1 LNYWFGPLKTNEALS
16 SECEVAMQGRWG
28 AVLAAIAVAGTGM
41 FGGMTGPWAQ
51 SPDASGPTR
60 PDPVDTIYTTGAL
73 PNDPEIE
80 RSLPMS
86 QPHRAFLPVAVD
98 LTSRMPKVGNQGAS
112 SSCVAWSTAYA
123 ARSYYTYTAERRNIN
138 EPANLPSPSYVYHL
152 ARQGKCEAGTT
163 FARVAGVLNKGALS
177 LAEAPFTDKCQ
188 DPSGPDLVAKAHDFR
203 IRGLIKVDY
212 NQPNNIKGQ
221 LARSNPVL
229 IDFHTSA
236 AFHKIRNADVFT
248 EPGPP
253 PDDKRAGWHGM
264 AVIGYD
270 DQRQAFRLQNSWGT
284 GWGDHGYA
292 WIGYDA
298 LKSRLRGAYV
308 LDTGPLR
315 PQIVTPLPAPPVTPP
330 KPVPVV
336 RPPVTPPVVTPPVVT
351 PPPAV
356 APVVRGGVALIIGNT
371 NYAGGKI
378 ATATADADVMAE
390 TMRGAGYKVTELYD
404 TRKSEIGGVMRDFL
418 DQVAAT
424 GPDSVAFVYFTGY
437 AAQAGGKNYLV
448 PSNAEIAGVNDV
460 AQQALPLDDL
470 VAELAKLPAAARIIV
485 LDAAYEHGYGRGK
498 PDLVPPGLASV
509 TAPAGMV
516 IAFPAAPG
524 RIAAVDAGPYSLY
537 TATLVRQM
545 RQSGVDY
552 ARMFKATG
560 DEVDKL
566 SQGAETPWTAGE
578 LPAHI
583 ALFPAVV
590 PEVKPVPVSPLQPQ
604 PVPVVQPPAPAP
616 VTPVPGLQL
625 SDLKSLACGAVK
637 AEAQGGQ
644 TVLSGYVASDDDLNR
659 VKVIA
664 ASVPNI
670 ALGNVVVAP
679 WPQCEALQT
688 LEKPLSIADRPSVD
702 IGPSATLH
710 EGDLLK
716 IQVRSPGQI
725 SYLYVSYIQADGSV
739 VHLVQPNALV
749 PQPTLPNQTLTFGSG
764 EDSKPKYRVSAPY
777 GREMIIAIAS
787 RSPLFDHELPQQ
799 QTERDY
805 LTELRRALIYKPDPV
820 MPDRELAATMTTLQT
835 AAR

>member
-1 LNYWFGPLKTNEALS
+1 
-16 SECEVAMQGRWG
+16 MQGRWG
-28 AVLAAIAVAGTGM
+28 AVLAAIVVAAAGMLGGLTGL
-41 FGGMTGPWAQ
+41 GAQ
-51 SPDASGPTR
+51 SPNASGAPR
-60 PDPVDTIYTTGAL
+60 PDPLDTVYTTGAL
-73 PNDPEIE
+73 PPDPAVE
-80 RSLPMS
+80 RSLPLAA
-86 QPHRAFLPVAVD
+86 QHRAFLPVAVD

-123 ARSYYTYTAERRNIN
+123 ARSYYTNTMERRNIDQ
-138 EPANLPSPSYVYHL
+138 PANLPSPSYVYHL
-152 ARQGKCEAGTT
+152 ARQGKCEAGTN
-163 FARVAGVLNKGALS
+163 FPRVAGVLNKGALS
-177 LAEAPFTDKCQ
+177 LADAPFSDKCQ
-188 DPSGPDLVAKAHDFR
+188 DPAAPDVVASVHDFR

-212 NQPNNIKGQ
+212 RQPNNIKGQ
-221 LARSNPVL
+221 LARNNPVL

-253 PDDKRAGWHGM
+253 ADDKRAGWHGM

-284 GWGDHGYA
+284 GWGDRGYA
-292 WIGYDA
+292 WISYDA
-298 LKSRLRGAYV
+298 LKSRLRGAFV
-308 LDTGPLR
+308 IDPGPLR
-315 PQIVTPLPAPPVTPP
+315 PQIVLPPPAPPVQPPRPVPVVQPPKPPPVAPPVTPIVTP
-330 KPVPVV
+330 PVV
-336 RPPVTPPVVTPPVVT
+336 HPPAVTPPPVTPPPVV
-351 PPPAV
+351 
-356 APVVRGGVALIIGNT
+356 APTAHGGVALIIGNT
-371 NYAGGKI
+371 NYAGGKV
-378 ATATADADVMAE
+378 ATATADADVIAE
-390 TMRGAGYKVTELYD
+390 TMRGAAYKVTELYD
-404 TRKSEIGGVMRDFL
+404 TRKSEIGGAMRDFL
-418 DQVAAT
+418 DQVAAA

-448 PSNAEIAGVNDV
+448 PSDAEIAGVNDV

-470 VAELAKLPAAARIIV
+470 IGELAKLPATARIIV

-509 TAPAGMV
+509 TAPAGMA
-516 IAFPAAPG
+516 IAFPSVPG
-524 RIAAVDAGPYSLY
+524 RIAAADAGPYSLY
-537 TATLVRQM
+537 TATLVRLM

-552 ARMFKATG
+552 ARIFKATR

-566 SQGAETPWTAGE
+566 TQGAETPWTAGE
-578 LPAHI
+578 LPAQI

-590 PEVKPVPVSPLQPQ
+590 PQVKPLPVAPPQPQ
-604 PVPVVQPPAPAP
+604 PVPVVQPAPAP
-616 VTPVPGLQL
+616 VAPVPGLQL
-625 SDLKSLACGAVK
+625 SDLKSLACGVVK
-637 AEAQGGQ
+637 AETQGGQ

-659 VKVIA
+659 VKMIA
-664 ASVPNI
+664 ASVPNV

-688 LEKPLSIADRPSVD
+688 LEKPLSIIDRPSVD

-749 PQPTLPNQTLTFGSG
+749 PQPTLPNQTLSFGGG
-764 EDSKPKYRVSAPY
+764 EDGKPKFRVSAPY

-799 QTERDY
+799 QTDY
-805 LTELRRALIYKPDPV
+805 LTELRRALIYKPDPA

-835 AAR
+835 AGR

>member
-1 LNYWFGPLKTNEALS
+1 
-16 SECEVAMQGRWG
+16 MQGRWG
-28 AVLAAIAVAGTGM
+28 AVLAAIVVAATGM
-41 FGGMTGPWAQ
+41 FGGMTGLWAQ
-51 SPDASGPTR
+51 SPDASGATR
-60 PDPVDTIYTTGAL
+60 PDPVDTVYTTGAL

-123 ARSYYTYTAERRNIN
+123 ARSYYTNTAERRNIN

-236 AFHKIRNADVFT
+236 AFHKIRSADVFT

-315 PQIVTPLPAPPVTPP
+315 PQIVTPPPAPPVTPPKPVPVPVVQPPQPVPPP

-351 PPPAV
+351 PPAVV
-356 APVVRGGVALIIGNT
+356 APIVRGGVALIIGNT
-371 NYAGGKI
+371 NYAGSKI
-378 ATATADADVMAE
+378 VTATADADVMAE

-404 TRKSEIGGVMRDFL
+404 TRKSEIGGAMRDFL

-437 AAQAGGKNYLV
+437 AAQASGKNYLV
-448 PSNAEIAGVNDV
+448 PSDAEIAGVNDV

-498 PDLVPPGLASV
+498 SDLVPPGLASV

-524 RIAAVDAGPYSLY
+524 RIAAADAGPYSLY
-537 TATLVRQM
+537 TATLVRLM

-552 ARMFKATG
+552 ARMFKATR
-560 DEVDKL
+560 DEVDQL
-566 SQGAETPWTAGE
+566 SEGAETPWTAGE
-578 LPAHI
+578 LPAQI

-590 PEVKPVPVSPLQPQ
+590 PEVKPVPVSPP
-604 PVPVVQPPAPAP
+604 PPPPAPVVQPPAPAPVTP

-688 LEKPLSIADRPSVD
+688 LEKPLLIADRPSVD
-702 IGPSATLH
+702 IGPNITLH
-710 EGDLLK
+710 EGDLLR

-749 PQPTLPNQTLTFGSG
+749 PQPTLPQPDADLRQRRGG
-764 EDSKPKYRVSAPY
+764 KPKFRVGAAV

-805 LTELRRALIYKPDPV
+805 LSELRRALIYKPDPD

-835 AAR
+835 AGR